1 MNDSFMDKRV
11 FKRVVSTN
19 GAIYQYPNQLVV
31 NENHN
36 KLRHHPV
43 DCSSVV
49 ALAKS
54 TDEPHDNIMML
65 NNSKTPL
72 NSTTNTSTNYKRND
86 FRQCYDTKEAA
97 GEKFSRI
104 FHAKNLFS
112 SQPYTK
118 YPPYAFYDSSSYADV
133 LFDFFLSHL

>member
-1 MNDSFMDKRV
+1 MPMNDSFMDKRV

-31 NENHN
+31 NENH

-43 DCSSVV
+43 DSSSVV

-54 TDEPHDNIMML
+54 TDEPHDSIMML
-65 NNSKTPL
+65 NNSKIPL

-97 GEKFSRI
+97 GEKFSHFSRQ
-104 FHAKNLFS
+104 NLFI
-112 SQPYTK
+112 
-118 YPPYAFYDSSSYADV
+118 AFI
-133 LFDFFLSHL
+133 

>member
-11 FKRVVSTN
+11 FKHVVSTN

-31 NENHN
+31 NENH

-54 TDEPHDNIMML
+54 TDEPHDSIMML

-97 GEKFSRI
+97 GEEFSYFSRQ
-104 FHAKNLFS
+104 NLFS
-112 SQPYTK
+112 QPYQISTICI
-118 YPPYAFYDSSSYADV
+118 
-133 LFDFFLSHL
+133 L